1 VTETIS
7 IVRTRNGPMEVS
19 RTGSGPGV
27 LVVHGI
33 PGSWRQ
39 GFMVAEDLSD
49 RFTVVIPSRPGYG
62 RTPLSTGRT
71 PEEQAD
77 AYAALLD
84 EMGIET
90 VAVAGASG
98 GGPSSLAFA
107 RRYPRRTRALVLAC
121 AMSPYLIEVPTAM
134 RWLTLP
140 RGVGEFTS
148 GIGRTVGRR
157 RLENERAVTRWAQ
170 KSLTP
175 EEFGWMAGDPRIR
188 EDLIRFARTHLDA
201 PSGLSGMRNDLVQVK
216 RAKAEGPPAQPVT
229 APTLILHGDADA
241 VVGLDHAHFHA
252 KMVPFSTL
260 EIFPGAGH
268 VFLLTRRRQ
277 ISRLMRRF
285 FVDNE
290 GPTPQR
296 ATSDQGAGI

>member
-1 VTETIS
+1 MTETIS
-7 IVRTRNGPMEVS
+7 MVQTRMGPIEVS

-62 RTPLSTGRT
+62 RTPLSVGRT

-84 EMGIET
+84 EMGIDT

-107 RRYPRRTRALVLAC
+107 RRYPQRTRALVLAC

-148 GIGRTVGRR
+148 AIGRIVGRR
-157 RLENERAVTRWAQ
+157 KLENERAVAAWAK

-175 EEFGWMAGDPRIR
+175 EEFAWMTEDPKIR

-201 PSGLSGMRNDLVQVK
+201 PPGLSGMRNDLVQVK
-216 RAKAEGPPAQPVT
+216 RAKAEGPPQSPVT

-252 KMVPFSTL
+252 KMTPFSTL

-290 GPTPQR
+290 PAQR
-296 ATSDQGAGI
+296 HATTAEETSV